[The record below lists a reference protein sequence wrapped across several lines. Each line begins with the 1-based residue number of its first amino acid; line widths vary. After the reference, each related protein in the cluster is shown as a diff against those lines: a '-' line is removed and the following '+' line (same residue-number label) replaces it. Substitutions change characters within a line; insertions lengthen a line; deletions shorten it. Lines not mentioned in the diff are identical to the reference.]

1 MLLYESHCH
10 YNTAHK
16 CLILCHATLG
26 SNPELFEIAWLYYRD
41 YNKSKGKSDSM
52 LRQEVI
58 AVTKS
63 GETYT
68 LAEFV
73 GTEWSL
79 IDAQW
84 FICFHNNQNDDGHL
98 LKLTGPRNV
107 RICLLYL
114 CWNYFI
120 ICLLFFTY
128 LFNIP
133 YFALFFFFYMQIQHH
148 WLSLSIYILSTL
160 L

>member
-1 MLLYESHCH
+1 MFD
-10 YNTAHK
+10 
-16 CLILCHATLG
+16 TLPCY

-41 YNKSKGKSDSM
+41 FNKSKGKSDSM

-63 GETYT
+63 GETRT

-84 FICFHNNQNDDGHL
+84 SICFHNNQNGDGHL

-120 ICLLFFTY
+120 TFVFCSLHIYLIFHALLNFSFSICK
-128 LFNIP
+128 FNIIG
-133 YFALFFFFYMQIQHH
+133 YLYV
-148 WLSLSIYILSTL
+148 YTY
-160 L
+160 